1 MKKKRIWLIVLIL
14 VIVFIFIN
22 VLKQQPEEIV
32 VQDVQE
38 EQTAP
43 EPIALTFASS
53 TKTIQAKTH
62 GISFDFP
69 VTNSDDVNNQ
79 INQFV
84 ENTITSFVKDIEDFG
99 PSPVMERQYTMYSR
113 FDPYVADDYTTFV
126 FLISVDTGGAHP
138 NHTFTTFTFDQFG
151 EVKDLDAILSTKYE
165 GKVSLEDV
173 AVLAHDMLLEDLG
186 ENAKLG
192 WIDDGTEVNPDNFKD
207 FYLTDE
213 SLVLLFEPYAIGP
226 YAWSSRTAEIQNDV
240 LLGTSTV
247 DVIE

>member
-1 MKKKRIWLIVLIL
+1 MQKKRIWLIVLIL

-22 VLKQQPEEIV
+22 VLKQQPEEVI
-32 VQDVQE
+32 VQDVPE
-38 EQTAP
+38 EQIAP
-43 EPIALTFASS
+43 EPVSLTFASS

-69 VTNSDDVNNQ
+69 VTSSDEVNSK

-84 ENTITSFVKDIEDFG
+84 ENTIASFVKDIEDFG

-113 FDPYVADDYTTFV
+113 FDPYVTDDYTTFV

-138 NHTFTTFTFDQFG
+138 NHTFTTFTFDKFG
-151 EVKDLDAILSTKYE
+151 KVKDLDTILATKYE
-165 GKVSLEDV
+165 GKVTLEDV
-173 AVLAHDMLLEDLG
+173 AALAHDMLWDELG

-192 WIDDGTEVNPDNFKD
+192 WIDDGTEVNSENFKD

-213 SLVLLFEPYAIGP
+213 ALVLLFEPYSIGP
-226 YAWSSRTAEIQNDV
+226 YAWSSRTVEIQNEV
-240 LLGTSTV
+240 LLGTSTAGV
-247 DVIE
+247 VE